1 MLTAAR
7 ISAGLS
13 IAHAHILGRVD
24 ATGSTV
30 SAPQTAIAARS
41 LNVEQGFD
49 LVDTHLSSTLDIEG
63 AEIGKGFR
71 AEGLEVNSGTTA
83 ITAGWITIAGSWD
96 LARSKL
102 VGAMNFP

>member
-13 IAHAHILGRVD
+13 IVMRTYWAV
-24 ATGSTV
+24 STL
-30 SAPQTAIAARS
+30 PARRS
-41 LNVEQGFD
+41 VRHKQQSPREALTSNRDFD

-83 ITAGWITIAGSWD
+83 ITAGGITIAGSWD